1 MEPKALANL
10 NGSLIGTDANFRT
23 SQLEQQGA
31 KQQMSPTKEFLDLD
45 SPASASM
52 PAVTPARSGH
62 YERSPAGARAPTMED
77 DNLDPS
83 TPQTNVDPNMYY
95 DSPTTPYFL
104 HPQELVQRTCPPKQ
118 SQQSLFQELDRQRE
132 ASEEKKPAAVNQ
144 RLALM
149 RRRSLQ
155 YAPRVAS
162 PLARIEG

>member
-10 NGSLIGTDANFRT
+10 NGSLIGTDAIFRT
-23 SQLEQQGA
+23 SQLEQASA
-31 KQQMSPTKEFLDLD
+31 KQLMSPTKEFLDLD
-45 SPASASM
+45 SPAA
-52 PAVTPARSGH
+52 ATTPARLGQ
-62 YERSPAGARAPTMED
+62 YEMSPANVRSATAED
-77 DNLDPS
+77 DHVDPS

-104 HPQELVQRTCPPKQ
+104 HPQELIQRTCPPKQ
-118 SQQSLFQELDRQRE
+118 SQQSLFQELDRQRQT
-132 ASEEKKPAAVNQ
+132 SEEKKPAAVNQ

>member
-10 NGSLIGTDANFRT
+10 NGSLIGTDAIFRT
-23 SQLEQQGA
+23 SRLDQASA

-45 SPASASM
+45 SPTTAT
-52 PAVTPARSGH
+52 TPAKFGD
-62 YERSPAGARAPTMED
+62 YEISPAGASAAPLDD

-83 TPQTNVDPNMYY
+83 TPQANVDPNTYY

-132 ASEEKKPAAVNQ
+132 ASEQKKPTTVNQ

>member
-10 NGSLIGTDANFRT
+10 NGSLIGADSMFRT
-23 SQLEQQGA
+23 SQVEQQST
-31 KQQMSPTKEFLDLD
+31 KQAMSPTKEFLDLD
-45 SPASASM
+45 SPAAATT
-52 PAVTPARSGH
+52 PAATPARFAQ
-62 YERSPAGARAPTMED
+62 YEISPAAGRD

-83 TPQTNVDPNMYY
+83 TPQTNVDPNMYH

-104 HPQELVQRTCPPKQ
+104 RPQELVQRTCPPKQ
-118 SQQSLFQELDRQRE
+118 SQQSLFQELGRQRE
-132 ASEEKKPAAVNQ
+132 VSEESEERKPAAVNL